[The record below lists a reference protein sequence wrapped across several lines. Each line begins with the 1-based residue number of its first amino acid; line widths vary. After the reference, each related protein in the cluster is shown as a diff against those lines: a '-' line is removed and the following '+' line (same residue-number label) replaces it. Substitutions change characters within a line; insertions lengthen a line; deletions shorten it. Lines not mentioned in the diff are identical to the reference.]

1 MTRLARLCRLLAQY
15 EAERDPVRRFRLGAL
30 ILAIGAP
37 EELES

>member
-1 MTRLARLCRLLAQY
+1 MTRLARLRRLLARY

-37 EELES
+37 EDIET